1 MKKIE
6 LDLRCIHTPAAAH
19 IYMQYMLNLPEYY
32 GRNLDALYDV
42 LARDLCEDTRIEL
55 RLPAEPDEKMAKF
68 IRGLERALED
78 AAQEN
83 EHLKFGMTEA

>member
-1 MKKIE
+1 MRKIT

-42 LARDLCEDTRIEL
+42 LARDMDEDTRL
-55 RLPAEPDEKMAKF
+55 AVLLPENPDADMAKF
-68 IRGLERALED
+68 VRGLRRVLED
-78 AAQEN
+78 AAGEN
-83 EHLKFGMTEA
+83 EHLTVDEA